1 MTDAELLQAIYHD
14 VREVKEDIKVLKED
28 VKILKEDVK
37 ILKEDVRVLKIE
49 VANLDK
55 RTTNLEKRMKSMEL
69 TIENVTNKGIMFVAE
84 GHLDL
89 SRKLDDALKI
99 ENEREMNAIR
109 LRILEDDMRKIK
121 DHLGVA

>member
-14 VREVKEDIKVLKED
+14 VREVKEDIKV
-28 VKILKEDVK
+28 LKEDVK